1 MGLGGIAHFLPSRKW
16 DIIPALVGGE
26 EDGDGLQGVRHTY
39 CYCSR
44 GWMKETFETV
54 VEKPVDVDLVE
65 TVKGGGQ
72 QCRFTI
78 KL

>member
-1 MGLGGIAHFLPSRKW
+1 
-16 DIIPALVGGE
+16 
-26 EDGDGLQGVRHTY
+26 
-39 CYCSR
+39 
-44 GWMKETFETV
+44 MKETFETV